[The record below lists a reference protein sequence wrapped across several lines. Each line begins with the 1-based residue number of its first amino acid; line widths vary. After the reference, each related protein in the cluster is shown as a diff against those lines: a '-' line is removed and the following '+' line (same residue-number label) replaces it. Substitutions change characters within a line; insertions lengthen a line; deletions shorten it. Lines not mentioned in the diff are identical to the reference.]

1 MAKTQKAQYLFR
13 EAEAADDETQIK
25 RIFDSTDDIASRT
38 LRNKIILHADEKIK
52 NINFL

>member
-1 MAKTQKAQYLFR
+1 LFR
-13 EAEAADDETQIK
+13 EAEAADETQIK